1 MPESA
6 SDSSLKQPIPVI
18 NFHHHRKNMSAKI
31 PSSTLPKPILVTG
44 AAGRVGSTGTAVV
57 KELLKRQLPVRAM
70 VREADERS
78 EALAKLGAQI
88 AVGSFTDYAS
98 LSTVL
103 DSIETAFFC
112 YPVADGI
119 VEATGLFAA
128 AGREHGL
135 KRVVNM
141 SVSASGPSNPSPHG
155 RAQGV
160 SENILDWA
168 GFECTHLRIDAFFH
182 ELLLLHT
189 QFIQRE
195 GVIRNSHGDVA
206 VNWISGE
213 DAGLIAAS
221 LLANPD
227 QTSESVIYPT
237 GSEKLTYGQVAELI
251 TSIVGRPV
259 RYEEITP
266 EAYRGVLDVV
276 LQGKNQRAVNHLV
289 SQTINLRNNL
299 KPLPTNDLTE
309 RFIGRKPKTIRD
321 FILENQHALTPTP
334 NRRGA

>member
-1 MPESA
+1 
-6 SDSSLKQPIPVI
+6 
-18 NFHHHRKNMSAKI
+18 MSAQI
-31 PSSTLPKPILVTG
+31 PSSTLSKPILVTG

-70 VREADERS
+70 VREAGERS

-88 AVGSFTDYAS
+88 AVGNFTDYAS
-98 LSTVL
+98 LGTAL
-103 DSIETAFFC
+103 DGIETAFFC

-119 VEATGLFAA
+119 AEATGLFAA
-128 AGREHGL
+128 AGMENGL

-155 RAQGV
+155 RAQWV

-168 GFECTHLRIDAFFH
+168 DFKCIHLRIDAFFH

-189 QFIQRE
+189 QFIQTE
-195 GVIRNSHGDVA
+195 GVIRNSHGDLA

-213 DAGLIAAS
+213 DAGAIAAS
-221 LLANPD
+221 LLVDPD
-227 QTSESVIYPT
+227 QTSEPVVYPT
-237 GSEKLTYGQVAELI
+237 GPEKLTYAQVAELI

-259 RYEEITP
+259 RYEEVTP
-266 EAYRGVLDVV
+266 EAYRDILDVV
-276 LQGKNQRAVNHLV
+276 LQGKNPRAVNHLV
-289 SQTINLRNNL
+289 SQSINLRNHL

-309 RFIGRKPKTIRD
+309 RFVGRQPRTIRE
-321 FILENQHALTPTP
+321 FILANQHALTPHSS
-334 NRRGA
+334 

>member
-1 MPESA
+1 
-6 SDSSLKQPIPVI
+6 
-18 NFHHHRKNMSAKI
+18 MSAKI
-31 PSSTLPKPILVTG
+31 PSSTLSKPILVTG

-70 VREADERS
+70 VREVDERS
-78 EALAKLGAQI
+78 EVLAKLGAQI
-88 AVGSFTDYAS
+88 AVGNFTDYAS
-98 LSTVL
+98 LGTAL
-103 DSIETAFFC
+103 DGIETAFFC

-119 VEATGLFAA
+119 AEATGLFAA

-155 RAQGV
+155 RAQWV
-160 SENILDWA
+160 SENILDWT
-168 GFECTHLRIDAFFH
+168 GFVCTHLRIDGFFH

-189 QFIQRE
+189 QFIRRE
-195 GVIRNSHGDVA
+195 GVIRNSHGDLA

-213 DAGLIAAS
+213 DAGVIAAS
-221 LLANPD
+221 LLADPD
-227 QTSESVIYPT
+227 QTSESVVYPT
-237 GSEKLTYGQVAELI
+237 GPEQLTYGQVAELV

-266 EAYRGVLDVV
+266 EAYRDILDVV
-276 LQGKNQRAVNHLV
+276 LQGKNPRAVDHLV
-289 SQTINLRNNL
+289 AQTTTLRDHP

-309 RFIGRKPKTIRD
+309 RFIGRQPRTMRD
-321 FILENQHALTPTP
+321 FILANQHALTPHSS
-334 NRRGA
+334 

>member
-1 MPESA
+1 
-6 SDSSLKQPIPVI
+6 
-18 NFHHHRKNMSAKI
+18 MSAKI
-31 PSSTLPKPILVTG
+31 PSSTLSKPILVTG

-70 VREADERS
+70 VREVDERS

-88 AVGSFTDYAS
+88 AVSNFTDYAS
-98 LSTVL
+98 LSTAL
-103 DSIETAFFC
+103 DGIETAFFC

-119 VEATGLFAA
+119 AEATGLFAA
-128 AGREHGL
+128 AGREQGL

-155 RAQGV
+155 RAQWV
-160 SENILDWA
+160 SEKILDWA
-168 GFECTHLRIDAFFH
+168 GFECIHLRIDAFFH
-182 ELLLLHT
+182 ELLLLHA

-213 DAGLIAAS
+213 DSGLIAAS
-221 LLANPD
+221 LLADPG
-227 QTSESVIYPT
+227 QTSETVLYPT
-237 GSEKLTYGQVAELI
+237 GSEKLSYGQVAELI

-266 EAYRGVLDVV
+266 EAYRDVLDVV
-276 LQGKNQRAVNHLV
+276 LQGKNPRAVNHLV
-289 SQTINLRNNL
+289 SQTINLRNQL
-299 KPLPTNDLTE
+299 KPRTTNDLTE
-309 RFIGRKPKTIRD
+309 RFIGRQSKTIRD
-321 FILENQHALTPTP
+321 FILENQHALTPHSS
-334 NRRGA
+334 